1 MFRLPFVSAL
11 AIVAATAAP
20 ALAQTTTATPA
31 PQTAPQTPPAPPG
44 TTPVTPVTPG
54 TTPATPGTTQTSPG
68 QTAPTQTAPGT
79 TPTAPGTTA
88 TTPAKPNPAV
98 GGAQMAATKPIA
110 ENLAAAPNLSKLV
123 GALKAAG
130 LEATL
135 AGSGP
140 FTVFAPNDAAFGRLA
155 PGTMDTL
162 LKPENKATL
171 EKILNYHVV
180 SGKLDA
186 LTLKQQIES
195 AGGTLTL
202 TTVAGQPL
210 TAALENGALT
220 LTDANGTKAY
230 VTTYDVNQSNGVFHV
245 VNGVLVP
252 KLG

>member
-1 MFRLPFVSAL
+1 MFRLPIVSAL
-11 AIVAATAAP
+11 AVVAATAAP

-31 PQTAPQTPPAPPG
+31 PQTAPQT
-44 TTPVTPVTPG
+44 
-54 TTPATPGTTQTSPG
+54 TPA
-68 QTAPTQTAPGT
+68 
-79 TPTAPGTTA
+79 APGTTA
-88 TTPAKPNPAV
+88 APADAATAAKPNPAV
-98 GGAQMAATKPIA
+98 GGAQMAPTKPIV
-110 ENLAAAPNLSKLV
+110 ENLAAAPNLATLV
-123 GALKAAG
+123 NALKAAG
-130 LEATL
+130 VDAAL
-135 AGSGP
+135 AGPGP
-140 FTVFAPNDAAFGRLA
+140 FTVFAPDNDAFGRLA

-171 EKILNYHVV
+171 AKILNYHVV

-186 LTLKQQIES
+186 VTLKKQIES

-210 TAALENGALT
+210 TAGLENGAIT

>member
-1 MFRLPFVSAL
+1 MFRLPIVSAL
-11 AIVAATAAP
+11 AVVAATAAP

-31 PQTAPQTPPAPPG
+31 PQTAPQT
-44 TTPVTPVTPG
+44 
-54 TTPATPGTTQTSPG
+54 TPA
-68 QTAPTQTAPGT
+68 
-79 TPTAPGTTA
+79 APGTTA
-88 TTPAKPNPAV
+88 APADAAAAAKPNPAV
-98 GGAQMAATKPIA
+98 GGAQMAPTKPIV
-110 ENLAAAPNLSKLV
+110 ENLAAAPNLATLV
-123 GALKAAG
+123 NALKTAGVDAALSG
-130 LEATL
+130 P
-135 AGSGP
+135 GP
-140 FTVFAPNDAAFGRLA
+140 FTVFAPDNDAFGRLA

-171 EKILNYHVV
+171 AKILNYHVV

-186 LTLKQQIES
+186 VTLKKQIES

-210 TAALENGALT
+210 TAGLENGAIT

>member
-1 MFRLPFVSAL
+1 MFRLPIVSAL
-11 AIVAATAAP
+11 AVVAASAVP

-31 PQTAPQTPPAPPG
+31 PQTAPQT
-44 TTPVTPVTPG
+44 
-54 TTPATPGTTQTSPG
+54 TPA
-68 QTAPTQTAPGT
+68 
-79 TPTAPGTTA
+79 APGTTA
-88 TTPAKPNPAV
+88 APADAAAAKPNPAV
-98 GGAQMAATKPIA
+98 GGAQMAPTKPIV
-110 ENLAAAPNLSKLV
+110 ENLAAAPNLATLV
-123 GALKAAG
+123 NALKTAGVDAA
-130 LEATL
+130 L
-135 AGSGP
+135 AGPGP
-140 FTVFAPNDAAFGRLA
+140 FTVFAPDNDAFGRLA

-171 EKILNYHVV
+171 AKILNYHVV

-186 LTLKQQIES
+186 VTLKKQIES

-210 TAALENGALT
+210 TAGLENGAIT

>member
-1 MFRLPFVSAL
+1 MFRLPIVSAL
-11 AIVAATAAP
+11 AVVAATAAP

-31 PQTAPQTPPAPPG
+31 PQTAPQT
-44 TTPVTPVTPG
+44 
-54 TTPATPGTTQTSPG
+54 TPA
-68 QTAPTQTAPGT
+68 
-79 TPTAPGTTA
+79 APGTTA
-88 TTPAKPNPAV
+88 APADAAAAAKPNPAV
-98 GGAQMAATKPIA
+98 GGAQMAPTKPIV
-110 ENLAAAPNLSKLV
+110 ENLAAAPNLATLV
-123 GALKAAG
+123 NALKTAGVDAA
-130 LEATL
+130 L
-135 AGSGP
+135 AGPGP
-140 FTVFAPNDAAFGRLA
+140 FTVFAPDNDAFGRLA

-171 EKILNYHVV
+171 AKILNYHVV

-186 LTLKQQIES
+186 VTLKKQIES

-210 TAALENGALT
+210 TAGLENGAIT

>member
-1 MFRLPFVSAL
+1 MMFRLPIVSAL
-11 AIVAATAAP
+11 AVVAATAAP

-31 PQTAPQTPPAPPG
+31 PQTAPQT
-44 TTPVTPVTPG
+44 
-54 TTPATPGTTQTSPG
+54 TPA
-68 QTAPTQTAPGT
+68 
-79 TPTAPGTTA
+79 APGTTA
-88 TTPAKPNPAV
+88 APADAAAAKPNPAV
-98 GGAQMAATKPIA
+98 GGAQMAPTKPIV
-110 ENLAAAPNLSKLV
+110 ENLAAAPNLATLV
-123 GALKAAG
+123 NALKTAGVDAA
-130 LEATL
+130 L
-135 AGSGP
+135 AGPGP
-140 FTVFAPNDAAFGRLA
+140 FTVFAPDNDAFGRLA

-171 EKILNYHVV
+171 AKILNYHVV

-186 LTLKQQIES
+186 VTLKKQIES
-195 AGGTLTL
+195 AGGTLML

-210 TAALENGALT
+210 TAGLENGAIT

>member
-11 AIVAATAAP
+11 AVVAATAAP

-31 PQTAPQTPPAPPG
+31 PQTSTPAG
-44 TTPVTPVTPG
+44 TTPVA
-54 TTPATPGTTQTSPG
+54 PA
-68 QTAPTQTAPGT
+68 APGT
-79 TPTAPGTTA
+79 TPQTGTRTPTGTAPQTGTAPTTPGTTTQTA
-88 TTPAKPNPAV
+88 PTTGTTADKPNPTV
-98 GGAQMAATKPIA
+98 DGAQMAPNKTIV
-110 ENLAAAPNLSKLV
+110 ENLSAAPTLSTLV
-123 GALKAAG
+123 NVIKAAG
-130 LEATL
+130 VESSLT
-135 AGSGP
+135 GPGP

-162 LKPENKATL
+162 MKPENKETL
-171 EKILNYHVV
+171 AKIVNYHVV

-186 LTLKQQIES
+186 ETLKKQIES

-210 TAALENGALT
+210 TAGLENGALT

>member
-1 MFRLPFVSAL
+1 MFRLPIVSAL
-11 AIVAATAAP
+11 AVVAATAAP

-31 PQTAPQTPPAPPG
+31 PQTAPQT
-44 TTPVTPVTPG
+44 
-54 TTPATPGTTQTSPG
+54 TPA
-68 QTAPTQTAPGT
+68 
-79 TPTAPGTTA
+79 APGTTA
-88 TTPAKPNPAV
+88 APADAAAAKPNPAV
-98 GGAQMAATKPIA
+98 GGAQMAPTKPIV
-110 ENLAAAPNLSKLV
+110 ENLAAAPNLATLV
-123 GALKAAG
+123 NALKTAGVDAA
-130 LEATL
+130 L
-135 AGSGP
+135 AGPGP
-140 FTVFAPNDAAFGRLA
+140 FTVFAPDNDAFGRLA

-171 EKILNYHVV
+171 AKILNYHVV

-186 LTLKQQIES
+186 VTLKKQIES

-210 TAALENGALT
+210 TAGLENGAIT

>member
-1 MFRLPFVSAL
+1 MMFRLPIVSAL
-11 AIVAATAAP
+11 AVVAATAVP

-31 PQTAPQTPPAPPG
+31 PQTAPQT
-44 TTPVTPVTPG
+44 
-54 TTPATPGTTQTSPG
+54 TPA
-68 QTAPTQTAPGT
+68 
-79 TPTAPGTTA
+79 APGTTA
-88 TTPAKPNPAV
+88 APADAAAAKPNPAV
-98 GGAQMAATKPIA
+98 GGAQMAATKPIV
-110 ENLAAAPNLSKLV
+110 ENLAAAPNLATLV
-123 GALKAAG
+123 NALKTAG
-130 LEATL
+130 VDTAL
-135 AGSGP
+135 AGPGP
-140 FTVFAPNDAAFGRLA
+140 FTVFAPDNDAFGRLA

-171 EKILNYHVV
+171 AKILNYHVV

-186 LTLKQQIES
+186 VTLKKQIES

-210 TAALENGALT
+210 TAGLENGAIT

>member
-1 MFRLPFVSAL
+1 MFRLPIVSAL
-11 AIVAATAAP
+11 AVVAATAAP

-31 PQTAPQTPPAPPG
+31 PQTAPQT
-44 TTPVTPVTPG
+44 
-54 TTPATPGTTQTSPG
+54 TPA
-68 QTAPTQTAPGT
+68 
-79 TPTAPGTTA
+79 APGTTA
-88 TTPAKPNPAV
+88 APADAAAAAKPNPAV
-98 GGAQMAATKPIA
+98 GGAQMAPTKPIV
-110 ENLAAAPNLSKLV
+110 ENLAAAPNLATLV
-123 GALKAAG
+123 NALKAAG
-130 LEATL
+130 VDAAL
-135 AGSGP
+135 AGPGP
-140 FTVFAPNDAAFGRLA
+140 FTVFAPDNDAFGRLA

-171 EKILNYHVV
+171 AKILNYHVV

-186 LTLKQQIES
+186 VTLKKQIES

-210 TAALENGALT
+210 TAGLENGAIT

-230 VTTYDVNQSNGVFHV
+230 VTTYDVDQSNGVFHV

>member
-1 MFRLPFVSAL
+1 MFRLPIVSAL
-11 AIVAATAAP
+11 AVVAATAVP

-31 PQTAPQTPPAPPG
+31 PQTAPQT
-44 TTPVTPVTPG
+44 
-54 TTPATPGTTQTSPG
+54 TPA
-68 QTAPTQTAPGT
+68 
-79 TPTAPGTTA
+79 APGTTA
-88 TTPAKPNPAV
+88 APADAAAAKPNPAV
-98 GGAQMAATKPIA
+98 GGAQMAATKPIV
-110 ENLAAAPNLSKLV
+110 ENLAAAPNLATLV
-123 GALKAAG
+123 NALKTAG
-130 LEATL
+130 VDTAL
-135 AGSGP
+135 AGPGP
-140 FTVFAPNDAAFGRLA
+140 FTVFAPDNDAFGRLA

-171 EKILNYHVV
+171 AKILNYHVV

-186 LTLKQQIES
+186 VTLKKQIES

-210 TAALENGALT
+210 TAGLENGAIT

>member
-1 MFRLPFVSAL
+1 MFRLPIVSAL
-11 AIVAATAAP
+11 AVVAATAAP

-31 PQTAPQTPPAPPG
+31 PQTAPQT
-44 TTPVTPVTPG
+44 
-54 TTPATPGTTQTSPG
+54 TPA
-68 QTAPTQTAPGT
+68 
-79 TPTAPGTTA
+79 APGTTA
-88 TTPAKPNPAV
+88 APADAAAAKPNPAV
-98 GGAQMAATKPIA
+98 GGAQMAPTKPIV
-110 ENLAAAPNLSKLV
+110 ENLAAAPNLATLV
-123 GALKAAG
+123 NALKTAGVDAALSG
-130 LEATL
+130 P
-135 AGSGP
+135 GP
-140 FTVFAPNDAAFGRLA
+140 FTVFAPDNDAFGRLA

-171 EKILNYHVV
+171 AKILNYHVV

-186 LTLKQQIES
+186 VTLKKQIES

-210 TAALENGALT
+210 TAGLENGAIT

>member
-1 MFRLPFVSAL
+1 MFRLPIVSAL
-11 AIVAATAAP
+11 AVVAATAVP

-31 PQTAPQTPPAPPG
+31 PQTAPQT
-44 TTPVTPVTPG
+44 
-54 TTPATPGTTQTSPG
+54 TPA
-68 QTAPTQTAPGT
+68 
-79 TPTAPGTTA
+79 APGTTA
-88 TTPAKPNPAV
+88 APADAAAAAKPNPAV
-98 GGAQMAATKPIA
+98 GGAQMARTKPIV
-110 ENLAAAPNLSKLV
+110 ENLAAAPNLATLV
-123 GALKAAG
+123 NALKTAGVDAA
-130 LEATL
+130 L
-135 AGSGP
+135 ASPGP
-140 FTVFAPNDAAFGRLA
+140 FTVFAPDNDAFGRLA

-171 EKILNYHVV
+171 AKILNYHVV

-186 LTLKQQIES
+186 VTLKKQIES

-210 TAALENGALT
+210 TAGLENGAIT

>member
-1 MFRLPFVSAL
+1 MFRLPIVSAL
-11 AIVAATAAP
+11 AVVAATAAP

-31 PQTAPQTPPAPPG
+31 PQKAPQT
-44 TTPVTPVTPG
+44 
-54 TTPATPGTTQTSPG
+54 TPA
-68 QTAPTQTAPGT
+68 
-79 TPTAPGTTA
+79 APGTTA
-88 TTPAKPNPAV
+88 APADAAAAKPNPAV
-98 GGAQMAATKPIA
+98 GGAQMAPTKPIV
-110 ENLAAAPNLSKLV
+110 ENLAAAPNLATLV
-123 GALKAAG
+123 NALKTAGVDAA
-130 LEATL
+130 L
-135 AGSGP
+135 AGPGP
-140 FTVFAPNDAAFGRLA
+140 FTVFAPDNDAFGRLA

-171 EKILNYHVV
+171 AKILNYHVV

-186 LTLKQQIES
+186 VTLKKQIES

-210 TAALENGALT
+210 TAGLENGAIT

>member
-1 MFRLPFVSAL
+1 MFRLPIVSAL
-11 AIVAATAAP
+11 AVVAATAAP

-31 PQTAPQTPPAPPG
+31 PQTAPQT
-44 TTPVTPVTPG
+44 
-54 TTPATPGTTQTSPG
+54 TPA
-68 QTAPTQTAPGT
+68 
-79 TPTAPGTTA
+79 APGTTA
-88 TTPAKPNPAV
+88 APADAAAAKPNPAV
-98 GGAQMAATKPIA
+98 GGAQMAPTKPIV
-110 ENLAAAPNLSKLV
+110 ENLAAAPNLATLV
-123 GALKAAG
+123 NALKTAGVDAA
-130 LEATL
+130 L
-135 AGSGP
+135 AGPGP
-140 FTVFAPNDAAFGRLA
+140 FTVFAPDNDAFGRLA

-171 EKILNYHVV
+171 AKILNYHVV

-186 LTLKQQIES
+186 VTLKKQIES
-195 AGGTLTL
+195 AGGTLML

-210 TAALENGALT
+210 TAGLENGAIT

>member
-1 MFRLPFVSAL
+1 MFRLPIASAL

-31 PQTAPQTPPAPPG
+31 PKTAPQAAPA
-44 TTPVTPVTPG
+44 
-54 TTPATPGTTQTSPG
+54 
-68 QTAPTQTAPGT
+68 APGST
-79 TPTAPGTTA
+79 DA
-88 TTPAKPNPAV
+88 AKPNPAV
-98 GGAQMAATKPIA
+98 GGAQMAPAKPIV
-110 ENLAAAPNLSKLV
+110 ENLAAAPNLTTLAS
-123 GALKAAG
+123 ALKSAG
-130 LEATL
+130 VDTAL
-135 AGSGP
+135 AGPGP
-140 FTVFAPNDAAFGRLA
+140 FTVFAPDNDAFGRLA

-171 EKILNYHVV
+171 AKILNYHVV

-186 LTLKQQIES
+186 ETLKKQIES

-210 TAALENGALT
+210 AAALENGAIT

>member
-1 MFRLPFVSAL
+1 MFRLPIVSAL
-11 AIVAATAAP
+11 AVVAATAAP

-31 PQTAPQTPPAPPG
+31 PQTAPQTSTPAG
-44 TTPVTPVTPG
+44 TTPVTP
-54 TTPATPGTTQTSPG
+54 A
-68 QTAPTQTAPGT
+68 APGA
-79 TPTAPGTTA
+79 APA
-88 TTPAKPNPAV
+88 APAKPNPAV
-98 GGAQMAATKPIA
+98 GGAQMAATKTIV
-110 ENLAAAPNLSKLV
+110 ENLTAAPNLATLV
-123 GALKAAG
+123 NALKTAG
-130 LEATL
+130 VDTAL
-135 AGSGP
+135 AGPGP
-140 FTVFAPNDAAFGRLA
+140 FTVFAPDNDAFGRLA

-171 EKILNYHVV
+171 AKIANYHVV

-186 LTLKQQIES
+186 VTLKNQIES

-210 TAALENGALT
+210 TAGLENGAIT

-230 VTTYDVNQSNGVFHV
+230 VTTYDVNQANGVFHV

>member
-1 MFRLPFVSAL
+1 MMFRLPIVSAL
-11 AIVAATAAP
+11 AVVAATAAP

-31 PQTAPQTPPAPPG
+31 PQTAPQT
-44 TTPVTPVTPG
+44 
-54 TTPATPGTTQTSPG
+54 TPA
-68 QTAPTQTAPGT
+68 
-79 TPTAPGTTA
+79 APGTTA
-88 TTPAKPNPAV
+88 APADAAAAAKPNPAV
-98 GGAQMAATKPIA
+98 GGAQMAPTKPIV
-110 ENLAAAPNLSKLV
+110 ENLAAAPNLATLV
-123 GALKAAG
+123 NALKAAG
-130 LEATL
+130 VDAAL
-135 AGSGP
+135 AGPGP
-140 FTVFAPNDAAFGRLA
+140 FTVFAPDNDAFGRLA

-171 EKILNYHVV
+171 AKILNYHVV

-186 LTLKQQIES
+186 VTLKKQIES

-210 TAALENGALT
+210 TAGLENGAIT

-230 VTTYDVNQSNGVFHV
+230 VTTYDVDQSNGVFHV

>member
-1 MFRLPFVSAL
+1 MFRLPIVSAL
-11 AIVAATAAP
+11 AVVAATAAP

-31 PQTAPQTPPAPPG
+31 PQTAPQT
-44 TTPVTPVTPG
+44 
-54 TTPATPGTTQTSPG
+54 TPA
-68 QTAPTQTAPGT
+68 
-79 TPTAPGTTA
+79 APGTTA
-88 TTPAKPNPAV
+88 APADTAAAKPNPAV
-98 GGAQMAATKPIA
+98 GGAQMAAAKPIV
-110 ENLAAAPNLSKLV
+110 ENLAAAPNLATLV
-123 GALKAAG
+123 NALKTAG
-130 LEATL
+130 VDTAL
-135 AGSGP
+135 AGPGP
-140 FTVFAPNDAAFGRLA
+140 FTVFAPDNDAFGRLA

-171 EKILNYHVV
+171 AKILNYHVV

-186 LTLKQQIES
+186 VTLKKQIES

-210 TAALENGALT
+210 TAGLENGAIT

>member
-1 MFRLPFVSAL
+1 MFRLPIVSAL
-11 AIVAATAAP
+11 AVVAATAAP

-31 PQTAPQTPPAPPG
+31 PQTAPQT
-44 TTPVTPVTPG
+44 
-54 TTPATPGTTQTSPG
+54 TPA
-68 QTAPTQTAPGT
+68 
-79 TPTAPGTTA
+79 APGTTA
-88 TTPAKPNPAV
+88 APADAAAAAKPNPAV
-98 GGAQMAATKPIA
+98 GGAQMTPTKPIV
-110 ENLAAAPNLSKLV
+110 ENLAAAPNLATLV
-123 GALKAAG
+123 NALKTAGVDAA
-130 LEATL
+130 L
-135 AGSGP
+135 AGPGP
-140 FTVFAPNDAAFGRLA
+140 FTVFAPDNDAFGRLA

-171 EKILNYHVV
+171 AKILNYHVV

-186 LTLKQQIES
+186 VTLKKQIES

-210 TAALENGALT
+210 TAGLENGAIT
-220 LTDANGTKAY
+220 LTDTNGTKAY

>member
-1 MFRLPFVSAL
+1 MFRLPIVSAL
-11 AIVAATAAP
+11 AVVAATAAP

-31 PQTAPQTPPAPPG
+31 PQTAPQT
-44 TTPVTPVTPG
+44 
-54 TTPATPGTTQTSPG
+54 TPA
-68 QTAPTQTAPGT
+68 
-79 TPTAPGTTA
+79 APGTTA
-88 TTPAKPNPAV
+88 APADAAAAKPNPAV
-98 GGAQMAATKPIA
+98 GGAQMAPTKPIV
-110 ENLAAAPNLSKLV
+110 ENLAAAPNLATLV
-123 GALKAAG
+123 NALKTAGVDAALSG
-130 LEATL
+130 P
-135 AGSGP
+135 GP
-140 FTVFAPNDAAFGRLA
+140 FTVFAPDNDAFGRLA

-171 EKILNYHVV
+171 AKILNYHVV

-186 LTLKQQIES
+186 VTLKKQIES

-210 TAALENGALT
+210 TADLENGAIT

>member
-1 MFRLPFVSAL
+1 MFRLPIVSAL

-20 ALAQTTTATPA
+20 GLAQTTTATPA
-31 PQTAPQTPPAPPG
+31 PQTAPQTA
-44 TTPVTPVTPG
+44 
-54 TTPATPGTTQTSPG
+54 PATPAA
-68 QTAPTQTAPGT
+68 APAADP
-79 TPTAPGTTA
+79 A
-88 TTPAKPNPAV
+88 AKPNPTV
-98 GGAQMAATKPIA
+98 GGAQMAAAKPIA
-110 ENLAAAPNLSKLV
+110 ENLAAAPNLATLV
-123 GALKAAG
+123 SALKAAG
-130 LEATL
+130 VDTTL
-135 AGSGP
+135 AGPGP
-140 FTVFAPNDAAFGRLA
+140 FTVFAPDNDAFGRLA

-171 EKILNYHVV
+171 AKILNYHVV

-186 LTLKQQIES
+186 VTLKQQIES

-210 TAALENGALT
+210 TAGLENGAIT

-230 VTTYDVNQSNGVFHV
+230 VTTYDVNQANGVFHV